1 MLSVPAMEDLM
12 IQGPLNSDSF
22 IVLLWWYK
30 CINVTIHPG
39 FGSQSG
45 GPKTKTL

>member
-1 MLSVPAMEDLM
+1 MFLAVEDLM
-12 IQGPLNSDSF
+12 IQGTALQAIPLM
-22 IVLLWWYK
+22 LWWCK
-30 CINVTIHPG
+30 CINVITHPG

>member
-1 MLSVPAMEDLM
+1 MLSVPAVEDLM
-12 IQGPLNSDSF
+12 IWDCSTASPL
-22 IVLLWWYK
+22 LLWVYK

>member
-1 MLSVPAMEDLM
+1 MLSVSGCRGPDDSGDYSTAIPLM
-12 IQGPLNSDSF
+12 
-22 IVLLWWYK
+22 LWWYK
-30 CINVTIHPG
+30 CINVTIHPD

>member
-1 MLSVPAMEDLM
+1 MLSVSGCTGPDDSGDYSTAIPLM
-12 IQGPLNSDSF
+12 
-22 IVLLWWYK
+22 LWWYK
-30 CINVTIHPG
+30 CINVTIHPD